1 MNYPGRQHPALE
13 EFAQA
18 CKAKG
23 WQGPITWQISRDGKW
38 ASIWNDQLLSA
49 VLGDMTQDTVGI
61 YQVMEPGTDPDKVQ
75 VADEPSALIHDRI
88 HNWRQVIK
96 ADGTIVKARRP
107 WQDEMEDLRQS
118 DPERWG
124 RKMYGGPPGYVGQEL
139 KRWSQMTDEEKQS
152 RVEKAAT
159 R

>member
-38 ASIWNDQLLSA
+38 ASIWNGQLLSA
-49 VLGDMTQDTVGI
+49 VLGDMTQETVGI
-61 YQVMEPGTDPDKVQ
+61 YQVMEPGTDPEKVQ
-75 VADEPSALIHDRI
+75 VADAASVLIDNRV
-88 HNWRQVIK
+88 NWQSVIK

-107 WQDEMEDLRQS
+107 WQDEFAEMRER
-118 DPERWG
+118 DPEQWG

-139 KRWSQMTDEEKQS
+139 KRWHQMSAEEKQALI
-152 RVEKAAT
+152 EKDRA